1 MRLIWLRNYREPMRL
16 YMEGLTVDMGQ
27 TLRIYSAP
35 VPTVV
40 RFAPLATILGVG
52 PKGRDVPFASLRTAE
67 KQ

>member
-1 MRLIWLRNYREPMRL
+1 MSNKRHPMSQ
-16 YMEGLTVDMGQ
+16 MGQ

-52 PKGRDVPFASLRTAE
+52 PKGRDVPKGDITRSV
-67 KQ
+67 